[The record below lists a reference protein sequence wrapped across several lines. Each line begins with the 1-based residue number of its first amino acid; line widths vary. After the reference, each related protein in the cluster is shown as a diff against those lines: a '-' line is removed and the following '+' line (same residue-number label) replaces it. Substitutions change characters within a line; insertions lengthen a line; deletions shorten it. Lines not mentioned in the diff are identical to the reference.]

1 LEENV
6 MPRGLKSGQRIVVL
20 VACLWVL
27 FLMTSCSSKQGST
40 SSQSVQKTF
49 GSPDDAGTAL
59 FQAAQSGD
67 PQQLLAIFGP
77 DSQNVLPSGD
87 PVKDRDALQDFVAA
101 YTQMHRWREVNAG
114 ADMLYIGADN
124 FVFPIPLAR
133 NSSGQWQF
141 DTAAGKDEILARR
154 IGKDE
159 LTAIDA
165 CEALAQAQN
174 QYFAQ
179 SHDGDKTKQYAQKL
193 ISDDGKQNG
202 LYWPVAAGQP
212 SSPLEDVRD
221 FAKAAGYTSAGDK
234 PQPFSGYYF
243 RILTKQGSGGDYIVN
258 GKMTGGFA
266 ILAYPADYRNSGI
279 MTFLVGKDGVVY
291 QKDLGEKTSDIAQ
304 SLEAYNPSDGWSPS
318 I

>member
-1 LEENV
+1 
-6 MPRGLKSGQRIVVL
+6 MPHRLKSIQRIVTL
-20 VACLWVL
+20 VACSCVL
-27 FLMTSCSSKQGST
+27 FFLTSCGTKEGST
-40 SSQSVQKTF
+40 STPPAQMTF
-49 GSPDDAGTAL
+49 ASPDDAGTAFL
-59 FQAAQSGD
+59 KAAQSGD
-67 PQQLLAIFGP
+67 PQQLLAVFGP
-77 DSQNVLPSGD
+77 DEKNVLASGD
-87 PVKDRDALQDFVAA
+87 PVKDKDALQDFVAA

-114 ADMLYIGADN
+114 ADMLYVGADN

-133 NSSGQWQF
+133 NAAGQWQF

-159 LTAIDA
+159 LTAIAA
-165 CEALAQAQN
+165 CEALARAQN

-243 RILTKQGSGGDYIVN
+243 KILTKQGSSDDYIVN

-266 ILAYPADYRNSGI
+266 ILAYPAEYRNSGI

-291 QKDLGEKTSDIAQ
+291 QKDLGEKTGEIAQ
-304 SLEAYNPSDGWSPS
+304 SLGAYNPSDGWTPS